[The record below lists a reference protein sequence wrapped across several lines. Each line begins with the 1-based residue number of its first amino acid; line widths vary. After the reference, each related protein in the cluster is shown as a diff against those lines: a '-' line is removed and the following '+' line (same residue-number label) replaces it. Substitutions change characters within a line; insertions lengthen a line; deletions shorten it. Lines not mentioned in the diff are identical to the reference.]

1 MSKPT
6 NKTNGRVRTTRCRY
20 GNGQRMQITLEA
32 FKEKGFENVTREE
45 EATQVTRRFEMEPN
59 ITSRET
65 KYDNHNQKHSA

>member
-1 MSKPT
+1 
-6 NKTNGRVRTTRCRY
+6 
-20 GNGQRMQITLEA
+20 MQITLEA
-32 FKEKGFENVTREE
+32 FKEKGFENVTKEE